1 VEQETRKYREVT
13 GLLCSWVGVRDEG
26 MKEASRVM
34 VLGGCLP
41 EEAKRM
47 HVREKVLGLPKEDK
61 TCLGATVLVKRLEG
75 MDTKGKPARAEVPHF
90 LRQGWH

>member
-1 VEQETRKYREVT
+1 VEQETQKCREVT

-26 MKEASRVM
+26 TKEASRVT

-47 HVREKVLGLPKEDK
+47 HGREKVPGPPKEDK
-61 TCLGATVLVKRLEG
+61 MCLGATVLVKCLEG
-75 MDTKGKPARAEVPHF
+75 MDTKGKPARDEVPHF